1 MWKRIL
7 LILIILPTIGCL
19 LGYVVA
25 EEKFSNNNINWESLG
40 SPPSPAVSFIQ
51 SFHNNVVETT
61 SGEMYRYYGQINGW
75 IYIEEEPSDTHIDS
89 FADLCNQITPDPL
102 DDIIDSAEDCVKY
115 ETGYSYYKFA
125 ILDDGSV
132 WMWNKPV
139 GIYIFD
145 YLLEIFKWTLG
156 FFILGI
162 ILITAM
168 NVRNRKESTEMTD
181 VDT

>member
-7 LILIILPTIGCL
+7 LILIILPVISCL
-19 LGYVVA
+19 LGYIFA
-25 EEKFSNNNINWESLG
+25 EVKFSNNNVNWESLG

-51 SFHNNVVETT
+51 SFHNNVVKTT
-61 SGEMYRYYGQINGW
+61 SGEMYRYYGQSKGW
-75 IYIEEEPSDTHIDS
+75 IYIEEEPPNTHIDS

-102 DDIIDSAEDCVKY
+102 DDIIASAEDCVKY

-132 WMWNKPV
+132 WMWNKPI
-139 GIYIFD
+139 GIYVLDSLFYI
-145 YLLEIFKWTLG
+145 IKWTFG
-156 FFILGI
+156 FFLLGI
-162 ILITAM
+162 ILLTAM
-168 NVRNRKESTEMTD
+168 SIRNRKESTD